1 MTRRNRL
8 VLIALQNTPLLLF
21 VLLFVVFGLLSPR
34 FFQYQ
39 TLENVVK
46 QASYI
51 GIVAVGMTFV
61 LLTAGIDLSV
71 GSIMYLSAVVAGL
84 LLRNTGLPIWLGL
97 LAALAVGGLYGTVNA
112 LLITRLKIIAFI
124 ATVGTL
130 FIGRGLGLT
139 LTQSQGINYPRAIT
153 QLGSARL
160 FGLVP
165 LPIVIF
171 AIVVLIAHLVLTRTT
186 FGRQM
191 YAVGNDI
198 EAAKK
203 AGINTTGI
211 LAAVYIISGICAA
224 IGGFISVA
232 QLGNVTAKFGDRNEF
247 DAIAAAVLGGTSLF
261 GGRGNVFP
269 GTVLGAVLVQMI
281 VAGLTYTQVDI
292 YLRDMVFGAVI
303 FVTVLLDSLRTSQLA
318 KLERRHI
325 RVEQLA

>member
-1 MTRRNRL
+1 MTTVRQQF
-8 VLIALQNTPLLLF
+8 VLRALQNAPLILF
-21 VLLFVVFGLLSPR
+21 GVLFIVFGLVSPR

-39 TLENVVK
+39 ALENIVK

-71 GSIMYLSAVVAGL
+71 GSNMYVSAVAAGL
-84 LLRNTGLPIWLGL
+84 LMRDFDVPIGAGLIVALIVGL
-97 LAALAVGGLYGTVNA
+97 LFGAINA
-112 LLITRLKIIAFI
+112 MLITRLKMIAFV
-124 ATVGTL
+124 ATVGML

-153 QLGSARL
+153 ALGSARL
-160 FGLVP
+160 FGLAP

-171 AIVVLIAHLVLTRTT
+171 AAVVLVAHIVLTRTT
-186 FGRQM
+186 FGRQV
-191 YAVGNDI
+191 YAVGNDL

-203 AGINTTGI
+203 AGINTARI
-211 LAAVYIISGICAA
+211 LFTVYLISGVCAA

-232 QLGNVTAKFGDRNEF
+232 QLGNVTAKFGDRDEF

-281 VAGLTYTQVDI
+281 VAGLTYAQVDI
-292 YLRDMVFGAVI
+292 YLRDMVFGLVI
-303 FVTVLLDSLRTSQLA
+303 FVTVFLDSARNAQLA
-318 KLERRHI
+318 KLERRNI
-325 RVEQLA
+325 RVETA

>member
-1 MTRRNRL
+1 MMSNNLTRRL
-8 VLIALQNTPLLLF
+8 LQHTPLLLF
-21 VLLFVVFGLLSPR
+21 AVLFIVFGLLSPR

-39 TLENVVK
+39 TLENIVK

-71 GSIMYLSAVVAGL
+71 GSIMYVSAVCAGL
-84 LLRNTGLPIWLGL
+84 LMRGGMPVGLGL
-97 LAALAVGGLYGTVNA
+97 VVALGVGLVYGAVNA
-112 LLITRLKIIAFI
+112 VLITRLKMIAFI
-124 ATVGTL
+124 VTVGTL
-130 FIGRGLGLT
+130 FVGRGLGLT
-139 LTQSQGINYPRAIT
+139 LTQSQGINYPRAVT

-171 AIVVLIAHLVLTRTT
+171 AGVVLVAHLVLTRTT
-186 FGRQM
+186 FGRQV
-191 YAVGNDI
+191 YAVGNDP

-203 AGINTTGI
+203 AGINVTRI
-211 LAAVYIISGICAA
+211 LTLVYIISGLCAA

-232 QLGNVTAKFGDRNEF
+232 QLGNVTAKFGDRDEF

-281 VAGLTYTQVDI
+281 VAGLTFTQVDI
-292 YLRDMVFGAVI
+292 YLRDIVFGLVI
-303 FVTVLLDSLRTSQLA
+303 FMTVFLDSVRNRYLARLEQRT
-318 KLERRHI
+318 I
-325 RVEQLA
+325 RVEPAA

>member
-1 MTRRNRL
+1 MMSNNLTRRL
-8 VLIALQNTPLLLF
+8 LQHTPLLLF
-21 VLLFVVFGLLSPR
+21 AVLFIGFGLLSPR

-39 TLENVVK
+39 TLENIVK

-71 GSIMYLSAVVAGL
+71 GSIMYVSAVCAGL
-84 LLRNTGLPIWLGL
+84 LMRGGMPVGLGL
-97 LAALAVGGLYGTVNA
+97 VVALGVGLVYGAVNA
-112 LLITRLKIIAFI
+112 LLITRLKMIAFI
-124 ATVGTL
+124 VTVGTL
-130 FIGRGLGLT
+130 FVGRGLGLT
-139 LTQSQGINYPRAIT
+139 LTQSQGINYPRAVT

-171 AIVVLIAHLVLTRTT
+171 AGVVLVAHLVLTRTT
-186 FGRQM
+186 FGRQV
-191 YAVGNDI
+191 YAVGNDP

-203 AGINTTGI
+203 AGINVTRI
-211 LAAVYIISGICAA
+211 LTLVYIISGLCAA

-232 QLGNVTAKFGDRNEF
+232 QLGNVTAKFGDRDEF

-281 VAGLTYTQVDI
+281 VAGLTFTQVDI
-292 YLRDMVFGAVI
+292 YLRDIVFGLVI
-303 FVTVLLDSLRTSQLA
+303 FMTVFLDSVRNRYLARLEQRT
-318 KLERRHI
+318 I
-325 RVEQLA
+325 RVEPAA